1 LRYCF
6 LVIAASL
13 GMLAL
18 LTAVSPGYVGAKV
31 CRSCHAE
38 IHARW
43 DASRHSKMVRPA
55 SPEGVRGDFSVKEV
69 TLRGETYGLEAKDG
83 KYFVTESK
91 LRGKKTR
98 HRILYTLGNRRIQ
111 HYLTKLEDGRI
122 VVLPPS
128 WDVLRKEWFHNMEI
142 VGPEPANGVAV
153 QVWNMNCF
161 GCHVSQEE
169 RNFDLSTLT
178 YDTDWVD
185 FGTSCERCHGPGS
198 DHVELYTSS
207 ETRAEDSAIVVQT
220 RLDPARST
228 MVCGQCHSL
237 RDAIS
242 LDFAAGAD
250 YYDYFLPQLEYG
262 LPQDHDPAWYLDG
275 STRRFSNDTL
285 GLWMSRCFLE
295 GGVTCVDCHTDPHD
309 TEIEKNAAIRPE
321 TSAICTRCHEA
332 LANDVE
338 AHTRHPA
345 ASAGSSCVE
354 CHMPQNV
361 VSIKARI
368 RDHGIGL
375 PAPENTERHGI
386 PNACN
391 SCHQDRTP
399 AWAAATLDSWFPG
412 SRARRQKL
420 LDRADIFSQAKA
432 GNPEVVGRLV
442 DLAANDSE
450 PPLIRA
456 NAVGYLGSFP
466 SDPRVQPALL
476 RAFGSKEPLI
486 RAIAMPQIGKL
497 RPSRLESVT
506 PFLVRALDDE
516 AATVRMGGAFAL
528 MSLGV
533 KSLEGEAGLKFDA
546 AKKIYVERAA
556 TSPDHAPTQL
566 ALGKFH
572 VLNRDLASAASAFT
586 SSLKLDP
593 DQEDALY
600 YRAIVSLGEGRKDEA
615 RDLLEQVGSD
625 SSFYAAARALL
636 QTLSER

>member
-1 LRYCF
+1 MMASFGVL
-6 LVIAASL
+6 LLLAATS
-13 GMLAL
+13 
-18 LTAVSPGYVGAKV
+18 SGYIGAKA
-31 CRSCHAE
+31 CLGCHAD

-55 SPEGVRGDFSVKEV
+55 TSEGVRGDFSVKEV
-69 TLRGETYGLEAKDG
+69 TLRGEPYRIEEKGG
-83 KYFVTESK
+83 KYFITESR
-91 LRGKKTR
+91 LLGKKAR

-128 WDVLRKEWFHNMEI
+128 WDVMRKEWFHNMEI
-142 VGPEPANGVAV
+142 VGPEPESGVAV
-153 QVWNMNCF
+153 QVWNLNCF

-169 RNFDLSTLT
+169 KNFDLATRT

-185 FGTSCERCHGPGS
+185 FGTSCERCHGPGAE
-198 DHVELYTSS
+198 HVALYTNS
-207 ETRAEDSAIVVQT
+207 RAPEEAGGSAIVVQT

-228 MVCGQCHSL
+228 ATCGQCHSL

-242 LDFAAGAD
+242 LDFVAGAD
-250 YYDYFLPQLEYG
+250 YFDFFLPQLEYG

-285 GLWMSRCFLE
+285 GLWLSRCYLE
-295 GGVTCVDCHTDPHD
+295 GGVTCVDCHNDPHD
-309 TEIEKNAAIRPE
+309 TEIEKNPAIRPE
-321 TSAICTRCHEA
+321 ASAICTRCHEGIG
-332 LANDVE
+332 NNVP
-338 AHTRHPA
+338 AHSRHKE

-354 CHMPQNV
+354 CHMPRNV
-361 VSIKARI
+361 VSIKAKI
-368 RDHGIGL
+368 RDHGISL

-391 SCHQDRTP
+391 NCHEDRTP
-399 AWAAATLDSWFPG
+399 AWAAATIDSWFPG
-412 SRARRQKL
+412 SRTRRQKL
-420 LDRADIFSQAKA
+420 LDRADTFSRAKA
-432 GNPEVVGRLV
+432 GNDPEVVGQLV
-442 DLAANDSE
+442 ALAANLSE

-486 RAIAMPQIGKL
+486 RAIAMPQLGKL
-497 RPSRLESVT
+497 KPSRVESVT
-506 PFLVRALDDE
+506 PFLVRALDDDV
-516 AATVRMGGAFAL
+516 ATVRMGAAFAL

-533 KSLEGEAGLKFDA
+533 QTLEGEANVKFDA
-546 AKKIYVERAA
+546 AKKLYAGRAA

-572 VLNRDLASAASAFT
+572 VLNRDLASAAAAFEA
-586 SSLKLDP
+586 SLKLDP
-593 DQEDALY
+593 RQEDALY
-600 YRAIVSLGEGRKDEA
+600 YQAIVRLGEGRKDEA
-615 RDLLEQVGSD
+615 RELLKQVD
-625 SSFYAAARALL
+625 RESSFYAAAMALL
-636 QTLSER
+636 QTLSPP